1 MAILNSIRK
10 RGVFLIIIIA
20 LALFSF
26 ILADVIR
33 NGGFSS
39 EKSLTTVAT
48 INGESLTRDIFMK
61 QVEITQRNLGENGT
75 TAQAINLVWDRELR
89 NVLQQQQYDA
99 LGLAAQ
105 KEQLEESL
113 RVGLASN
120 PTFQDTDGIYST
132 QKVQE
137 YIATVKATN
146 PTAYQQWLDYENNL
160 KSGALQTTYYNMIK
174 AGMKS
179 TLTEGEQEY
188 RYQNDKINMQY
199 VYVPYTSIP
208 DADVSV
214 TDSEI
219 EAYIR
224 KNATDY
230 EQTPQV
236 DVQFVS
242 FSEAPSDTDIADAE
256 TAITSLLKDREVYNS
271 NIKATEVLKGLENT
285 QDYQNFI
292 NDNSD
297 VPFQD
302 RYFFKSDIPQAIAE
316 DLFATPLNG
325 IYGPYTLGDNN
336 NISKVIGIT
345 QMPDSVQSRH
355 ILIRYQGS
363 FRASD
368 AITRSK
374 EDAKSMADSIAR
386 VLKRNKKKFEAIAK
400 TLSDDKSNSDKGGD
414 LGYVGPGKMTKD
426 FNDFIF
432 DNKTGTLGVVETEFG
447 FHVVEVQEQK
457 NKQKAMKFATISK
470 EIEAS
475 EKTLN
480 EVFANASRFELAA
493 QKGDFSQI
501 AKEQELAVKP
511 VNKIGALDATI
522 PGVGNNRSIVNWAF
536 GEDASVGDVKRFNI
550 LDGYVVVQLTRR
562 SPKGLMSIAEAS
574 ALVMPKLRNALKAKQ
589 IIAGISSEDDLD
601 AVASS
606 QGVSVQNAT
615 AITLA
620 APTIPGA
627 GAEPEVVGAAFAKA
641 AGETTRLIAGEKGVF
656 KVRVTAVNN
665 APALENYAS
674 FAKQL
679 NSAATPAVNTK
690 VYQALKNAAEIEDN
704 RANFF

>member
-48 INGESLTRDIFMK
+48 VNGETLTRDIFMK
-61 QVEITQRNLGENGT
+61 QVELTQRNLGENGT

-99 LGLAAQ
+99 LGLTAQ
-105 KEQLEESL
+105 KEQLDQSL
-113 RVGLASN
+113 RMGLASN
-120 PTFQDTDGIYST
+120 PTFQDADGVFSAL
-132 QKVQE
+132 KVQE
-137 YIATVKATN
+137 YIANVKATN

-174 AGMKS
+174 AGMRS
-179 TLTEGEQEY
+179 TLSEGEQEY

-208 DADVSV
+208 DTEVPV

-224 KNATDY
+224 KNAADY

-242 FSEAPSDTDIADAE
+242 FSEAPSDIDIADAE

-271 NIKATEVLKGLENT
+271 NIKATEILKGLENT

-302 RYFFKSDIPQAIAE
+302 RYFFKSDIPEAIAE

-325 IYGPYTLGDNN
+325 IYGPYKLGNNN

-368 AITRSK
+368 AISRSK
-374 EDAKSMADSIAR
+374 EDAKAMADSIAS
-386 VLKRNKKKFEAIAK
+386 VLKRNKNKFETLAK
-400 TLSDDKSNSDKGGD
+400 TLSDDKSNSDNGGD
-414 LGYVGPGKMTKD
+414 LGYSGPGKLTKD

-501 AKEQELAVKP
+501 AKTQELALKP

-536 GEDASVGDVKRFNI
+536 GEDVSVGDVKRFSI
-550 LDGYVVVQLTRR
+550 LDGYVVVQLTRK

-574 ALVMPKLRNALKAKQ
+574 SLVMPKLRNAYKAKQ
-589 IIAGISSEDDLD
+589 IMATISGDDLD
-601 AVASS
+601 AIASS
-606 QGVSVQNAT
+606 QGITVQNAT
-615 AITLA
+615 AITMA

-641 AGETTRLIAGEKGVF
+641 AGETTSLIAGEKGVF

-674 FAKQL
+674 YANQL

>member
-48 INGESLTRDIFMK
+48 INGETLTRDIFMK
-61 QVEITQRNLGENGT
+61 QVELTQRNLGENGT
-75 TAQAINLVWDRELR
+75 TAQAMNMVWDRELR

-99 LGLAAQ
+99 LGLTAQ

-113 RVGLASN
+113 RMGLASN
-120 PTFQDTDGIYST
+120 PTFQDADGVFSSL
-132 QKVQE
+132 KVQE
-137 YIATVKATN
+137 YIANVKATN

-174 AGMKS
+174 AGMRS
-179 TLTEGEQEY
+179 TLSEGEQEY

-208 DADVSV
+208 DTDVSV

-224 KNATDY
+224 KNAADY

-242 FSEAPSDTDIADAE
+242 FSEAPSDADIADAE
-256 TAITSLLKDREVYNS
+256 TTITSLLKDREVYNS
-271 NIKATEVLKGLENT
+271 NINATEILKGLENT

-302 RYFFKSDIPQAIAE
+302 RYFFKSDIPEAIAE

-325 IYGPYTLGDNN
+325 IYGPYKLGNNN

-374 EDAKSMADSIAR
+374 EDAKAMADSIAG
-386 VLKRNKKKFEAIAK
+386 VLKRNKNKFEDLAK
-400 TLSDDKSNSDKGGD
+400 TLSDDKSNSDNGGD
-414 LGYVGPGKMTKD
+414 LGYSGPGKLTKD

-480 EVFANASRFELAA
+480 EVFANASRFEVAA

-501 AKEQELAVKP
+501 AKTQELALKP

-536 GEDASVGDVKRFNI
+536 GEDVSVGDVKRFSI
-550 LDGYVVVQLTRR
+550 LDGYVVVQLTRK

-574 ALVMPKLRNALKAKQ
+574 SLVMPKLRNAYKAKQ
-589 IIAGISSEDDLD
+589 IMATISGDDLD
-601 AVASS
+601 AIASS
-606 QGVSVQNAT
+606 QGITVQNAT
-615 AITLA
+615 AITMA

-641 AGETTRLIAGEKGVF
+641 AGETTSLIAGEKGVF

-674 FAKQL
+674 YANQL

>member
-48 INGESLTRDIFMK
+48 INGETLTRDIFMK
-61 QVEITQRNLGENGT
+61 QVELTQRNLGENGT
-75 TAQAINLVWDRELR
+75 TAQAMNMVWDRELR

-99 LGLAAQ
+99 LGLTAQ

-113 RVGLASN
+113 RMGLASN
-120 PTFQDTDGIYST
+120 PTFQDTDGVFSAL
-132 QKVQE
+132 KVQE
-137 YIATVKATN
+137 YIANVKATN

-174 AGMKS
+174 AGMRS
-179 TLTEGEQEY
+179 TLSEGEQEY

-208 DADVSV
+208 DTDVSV

-224 KNATDY
+224 NNAADY

-242 FSEAPSDTDIADAE
+242 FSEAPSDADIADAE
-256 TAITSLLKDREVYNS
+256 TTITSLLKDREVYNS
-271 NIKATEVLKGLENT
+271 NINATETLKGLENT

-302 RYFFKSDIPQAIAE
+302 RYFFKSDIPEAIAE

-325 IYGPYTLGDNN
+325 IYGPYKLGNNN

-368 AITRSK
+368 AISRSK
-374 EDAKSMADSIAR
+374 EDAKAMADSIAR
-386 VLKRNKKKFEAIAK
+386 VLKRNRNKFEALAK
-400 TLSDDKSNSDKGGD
+400 TLSDDKSNSDNGGD
-414 LGYVGPGKMTKD
+414 LGYSGPGKLTKD

-432 DNKTGTLGVVETEFG
+432 DNNTGTLGVVETEFG

-480 EVFANASRFELAA
+480 EVFANASRFEVAA

-501 AKEQELAVKP
+501 AKTQELALKP

-536 GEDASVGDVKRFNI
+536 EEDVSVGDVKRFSI
-550 LDGYVVVQLTRR
+550 LDGYVVVQLTRK

-574 ALVMPKLRNALKAKQ
+574 ALVMPKLRNAYKAKQ
-589 IIAGISSEDDLD
+589 IMATISGDDLD
-601 AVASS
+601 AIASS
-606 QGVSVQNAT
+606 QGITVQNAT
-615 AITLA
+615 AITMA

-641 AGETTRLIAGEKGVF
+641 AGETTSLIAGEKGVF

-665 APALENYAS
+665 APVLENYAS
-674 FAKQL
+674 YANQL

>member
-61 QVEITQRNLGENGT
+61 QVELTQRNLGENGT
-75 TAQAINLVWDRELR
+75 TAQAMNMVWDRELR

-99 LGLAAQ
+99 LGLTAQ

-113 RVGLASN
+113 RMGLASN
-120 PTFQDTDGIYST
+120 PTFQDADGIYSAL
-132 QKVQE
+132 KVQE
-137 YIATVKATN
+137 YIANVKATN

-174 AGMKS
+174 AGMRS
-179 TLTEGEQEY
+179 TLSEGEQEY

-224 KNATDY
+224 NNAADY

-242 FSEAPSDTDIADAE
+242 FSEAPSDVDIADAE
-256 TAITSLLKDREVYNS
+256 VAITSLLKDREVYNS
-271 NIKATEVLKGLENT
+271 NIKATEILKGLENT
-285 QDYQNFI
+285 EDYQNFI

-302 RYFFKSDIPQAIAE
+302 RYFFKSDIPEAIAE

-325 IYGPYTLGDNN
+325 IYGPYKLGDNN

-374 EDAKSMADSIAR
+374 EDAKAMADSITR
-386 VLKRNKKKFEAIAK
+386 VLKRNKKKFEALAK

-414 LGYVGPGKMTKD
+414 LGYVGPGKMTKE

-457 NKQKAMKFATISK
+457 NKQKAMKFATLSK

-501 AKEQELAVKP
+501 AKEQELALKP

-536 GEDASVGDVKRFNI
+536 GEDVSATDVKRFSI
-550 LDGYVVVQLTRR
+550 LDGYVVVQLTRK

-574 ALVMPKLRNALKAKQ
+574 ALVMPKLRNGLKAKQ
-589 IIAGISSEDDLD
+589 IMATISGNDLD
-601 AVASS
+601 AIASN
-606 QGVSVQNAT
+606 QGITVQNAT
-615 AITLA
+615 AITMA

-641 AGETTRLIAGEKGVF
+641 AGETTSLIAGEKGVF
-656 KVRVTAVNN
+656 IVRVTAVNN

-674 FAKQL
+674 FANQL

-690 VYQALKNAAEIEDN
+690 VYQALKNDAEIEDN

>member
-61 QVEITQRNLGENGT
+61 QVELTQRNLGENGT
-75 TAQAINLVWDRELR
+75 TAQAMNMVWDRELR

-99 LGLAAQ
+99 LGLTAQ

-113 RVGLASN
+113 RMGLASN
-120 PTFQDTDGIYST
+120 PTFQDADGIYSAL
-132 QKVQE
+132 KVQE
-137 YIATVKATN
+137 YIANVKATN

-174 AGMKS
+174 AGMRS
-179 TLTEGEQEY
+179 TLSEGEQEY

-224 KNATDY
+224 NNAADY

-242 FSEAPSDTDIADAE
+242 FSEAPSDVDIADAE
-256 TAITSLLKDREVYNS
+256 VAITSLLKDREVYNS
-271 NIKATEVLKGLENT
+271 NIKATEILKGLENT
-285 QDYQNFI
+285 EDYQNFI

-302 RYFFKSDIPQAIAE
+302 RYFFKSDIPEAIAE

-325 IYGPYTLGDNN
+325 IYGPYKLGDNN

-374 EDAKSMADSIAR
+374 EDAKAMADSITR
-386 VLKRNKKKFEAIAK
+386 VLKRNKKKFEALAK

-414 LGYVGPGKMTKD
+414 LGYVGPGKMTKEL
-426 FNDFIF
+426 NDFIF

-457 NKQKAMKFATISK
+457 NKQKAMKFATLSK

-501 AKEQELAVKP
+501 AKEQELALKP

-536 GEDASVGDVKRFNI
+536 GEDVSATDVKRFSI
-550 LDGYVVVQLTRR
+550 LDGYVVVQLTRK

-574 ALVMPKLRNALKAKQ
+574 ALVMPKLRNGLKAKQ
-589 IIAGISSEDDLD
+589 IMATISGNDLD
-601 AVASS
+601 AIASS
-606 QGVSVQNAT
+606 QSITVQNAT
-615 AITLA
+615 AITMA

-641 AGETTRLIAGEKGVF
+641 AGETTSLIAGEKGVF
-656 KVRVTAVNN
+656 IVRVTAVNN
-665 APALENYAS
+665 ASALENYAS
-674 FAKQL
+674 FANQL

>member
-48 INGESLTRDIFMK
+48 INGETLTRDIFMK
-61 QVEITQRNLGENGT
+61 QVELAQRNLGENGT
-75 TAQAINLVWDRELR
+75 TAQAMNMVWDRELR

-99 LGLAAQ
+99 LGLTVQ

-113 RVGLASN
+113 RMGLASN
-120 PTFQDTDGIYST
+120 PTFQDADGVFSAL
-132 QKVQE
+132 KVQE
-137 YIATVKATN
+137 YIANVKATN

-174 AGMKS
+174 AGMRS
-179 TLTEGEQEY
+179 TLSEGEQEY

-199 VYVPYTSIP
+199 VFVPYTSIP
-208 DADVSV
+208 DTEVSI

-224 KNATDY
+224 NNAADY

-242 FSEAPSDTDIADAE
+242 FSEAPSDEDIADAE
-256 TAITSLLKDREVYNS
+256 AAITSLLKNREVYNS
-271 NIKATEVLKGLENT
+271 NIKATEILKGLENT

-302 RYFFKSDIPQAIAE
+302 RYFFKSDTPEGIAE

-325 IYGPYTLGDNN
+325 IYGPYKLGNNN

-374 EDAKSMADSIAR
+374 EDAKAMADSITR
-386 VLKRNKKKFEAIAK
+386 VLKRNKNKFEALAK
-400 TLSDDKSNSDKGGD
+400 KLSDDKSNSDTGGD

-432 DNKTGTLGVVETEFG
+432 ENKTGTLGVVETEFG

-457 NKQKAMKFATISK
+457 NKQKAMKFATLSK

-501 AKEQELAVKP
+501 AKEQELALKP

-536 GEDASVGDVKRFNI
+536 GEDVSVGDVKRFSI
-550 LDGYVVVQLTRR
+550 LDGYVVVQLTRK

-574 ALVMPKLRNALKAKQ
+574 SLITPKLRNALKAKQ
-589 IIAGISSEDDLD
+589 IMTAISGDDLD
-601 AVASS
+601 AIASS
-606 QGVSVQNAT
+606 QGITVQNAI
-615 AITLA
+615 AITMS

-627 GAEPEVVGAAFAKA
+627 GAEPELVGAAFAKA
-641 AGETTRLIAGEKGVF
+641 AGETTSLIAGEKGVF

-665 APALENYAS
+665 APVLDNYAS
-674 FAKQL
+674 YANQL

>member
-48 INGESLTRDIFMK
+48 INGETLTRDIFMK
-61 QVEITQRNLGENGT
+61 QVELTQRNLGENGT
-75 TAQAINLVWDRELR
+75 TAQAINMVWDRELR

-99 LGLAAQ
+99 LGLTAQ

-113 RVGLASN
+113 RMGLASN
-120 PTFQDTDGIYST
+120 PTFQDADGVFSSL
-132 QKVQE
+132 KVQE
-137 YIATVKATN
+137 YIANVKATN

-174 AGMKS
+174 AGMRS
-179 TLTEGEQEY
+179 TLSEGEQEY

-208 DADVSV
+208 DTDVSV

-224 KNATDY
+224 KNAADY

-242 FSEAPSDTDIADAE
+242 FSEAPSDEDIADAE

-271 NIKATEVLKGLENT
+271 NIKATEILKGLENT

-302 RYFFKSDIPQAIAE
+302 RYFFKSDIPEAIAE

-325 IYGPYTLGDNN
+325 IYGPYKLGNNN

-368 AITRSK
+368 AISRSK
-374 EDAKSMADSIAR
+374 EDAKAMADSIAG
-386 VLKRNKKKFEAIAK
+386 VLKRNKNKFEALAK
-400 TLSDDKSNSDKGGD
+400 TLSDDKSNSDNGGD
-414 LGYVGPGKMTKD
+414 LGYSGLGKLTKD

-480 EVFANASRFELAA
+480 EVFANASRFEVAA

-501 AKEQELAVKP
+501 AKTQELALKP

-536 GEDASVGDVKRFNI
+536 GEDVSVGDVKRFSI
-550 LDGYVVVQLTRR
+550 LDGYVVVQLTRK

-574 ALVMPKLRNALKAKQ
+574 SLVMPKLRNAYKAKQ
-589 IIAGISSEDDLD
+589 IMATISGDDLD
-601 AVASS
+601 AIASS
-606 QGVSVQNAT
+606 QGITVQNAT
-615 AITLA
+615 AITMA

-641 AGETTRLIAGEKGVF
+641 AGETTSLIAGEKGVF
-656 KVRVTAVNN
+656 KARVTAVNN

-674 FAKQL
+674 YANQL

>member
-61 QVEITQRNLGENGT
+61 QVELTQRNLGENGT
-75 TAQAINLVWDRELR
+75 TAQAMNMVWDRELR

-99 LGLAAQ
+99 LGLTAQ
-105 KEQLEESL
+105 KEQLEELL
-113 RVGLASN
+113 RMGLASN
-120 PTFQDTDGIYST
+120 PTFQDADGIYSAL
-132 QKVQE
+132 KVQE
-137 YIATVKATN
+137 YIANVKATN

-174 AGMKS
+174 AGMRS
-179 TLTEGEQEY
+179 TLSEGEQEY

-224 KNATDY
+224 NNAADY

-242 FSEAPSDTDIADAE
+242 FSEAPSDVDIADAE
-256 TAITSLLKDREVYNS
+256 AAITSLLKDREVYNS
-271 NIKATEVLKGLENT
+271 NIKATEILKGLENT
-285 QDYQNFI
+285 EDYQNFI

-302 RYFFKSDIPQAIAE
+302 RYFFKSDIPEAIAE

-325 IYGPYTLGDNN
+325 IYGPYKLGDNN

-374 EDAKSMADSIAR
+374 EDAKAMADSITR
-386 VLKRNKKKFEAIAK
+386 VLKRNKKKFEALAK

-414 LGYVGPGKMTKD
+414 LGYVGPGKMTKE

-457 NKQKAMKFATISK
+457 NKQKAMKFATLSK

-501 AKEQELAVKP
+501 AKEQELALKP

-536 GEDASVGDVKRFNI
+536 GEDVSATDVKRFSI
-550 LDGYVVVQLTRR
+550 LDGYVVVQLTRK

-574 ALVMPKLRNALKAKQ
+574 ALVMPKLRNGLKAKQ
-589 IIAGISSEDDLD
+589 IMATISGNDLD
-601 AVASS
+601 AIASS
-606 QGVSVQNAT
+606 QGITVQNAT
-615 AITLA
+615 AITMA

-641 AGETTRLIAGEKGVF
+641 AGETTSLIAGEKGVF
-656 KVRVTAVNN
+656 IVRVTAVNN

-674 FAKQL
+674 FANQL

>member
-48 INGESLTRDIFMK
+48 INGETLTRDIFMK
-61 QVEITQRNLGENGT
+61 QVELTQRNLGENGT
-75 TAQAINLVWDRELR
+75 TAQAMNMVWDRELR

-99 LGLAAQ
+99 LGLTAQ

-113 RVGLASN
+113 RMGLASN
-120 PTFQDTDGIYST
+120 PTFQDADGVFSAL
-132 QKVQE
+132 KVQE
-137 YIATVKATN
+137 YIANVKATN

-174 AGMKS
+174 ACMRS
-179 TLTEGEQEY
+179 TLSEGEQEY

-199 VYVPYTSIP
+199 VYVPYTSIT
-208 DADVSV
+208 DTDVSV

-224 KNATDY
+224 NNAADY

-242 FSEAPSDTDIADAE
+242 FSEAPSDADIADAE
-256 TAITSLLKDREVYNS
+256 TTITSLLKDREVYNS
-271 NIKATEVLKGLENT
+271 NINATETLKGLENT

-302 RYFFKSDIPQAIAE
+302 RYFFKSDIPEAIAE

-325 IYGPYTLGDNN
+325 IYGPYKLGNNN

-368 AITRSK
+368 AISRSK
-374 EDAKSMADSIAR
+374 EDAKAMADSIAR
-386 VLKRNKKKFEAIAK
+386 VLKRNRNKFEALAK
-400 TLSDDKSNSDKGGD
+400 TLSDDKSNSDNGGD
-414 LGYVGPGKMTKD
+414 LGYSGPGKLTKD

-432 DNKTGTLGVVETEFG
+432 DNNTGTLGVVETEFG

-480 EVFANASRFELAA
+480 EVFANASRFEVAA

-501 AKEQELAVKP
+501 AKTQELALKP

-536 GEDASVGDVKRFNI
+536 EEDVSVGDVKRFSI
-550 LDGYVVVQLTRR
+550 LDGYVVVQLTRK

-574 ALVMPKLRNALKAKQ
+574 ALVMPKLRNAYKAKQ
-589 IIAGISSEDDLD
+589 IMATISGDDLD
-601 AVASS
+601 AIASS
-606 QGVSVQNAT
+606 QGITVQNAT
-615 AITLA
+615 AITMA

-627 GAEPEVVGAAFAKA
+627 GA
-641 AGETTRLIAGEKGVF
+641 
-656 KVRVTAVNN
+656 
-665 APALENYAS
+665 
-674 FAKQL
+674 
-679 NSAATPAVNTK
+679 
-690 VYQALKNAAEIEDN
+690 
-704 RANFF
+704 

>member
-48 INGESLTRDIFMK
+48 INGETLTRDIFMK
-61 QVEITQRNLGENGT
+61 QVELTQRNLGENGT
-75 TAQAINLVWDRELR
+75 TAQAINMVWDRELR

-99 LGLAAQ
+99 LGLTAQ

-113 RVGLASN
+113 RMGLASN
-120 PTFQDTDGIYST
+120 PTFQDADGVFSSL
-132 QKVQE
+132 KVQE
-137 YIATVKATN
+137 YIANVKATN

-174 AGMKS
+174 AGMRS
-179 TLTEGEQEY
+179 TLSEGEQEY

-208 DADVSV
+208 DTDVSV

-224 KNATDY
+224 KNAADY

-236 DVQFVS
+236 DLQFVS
-242 FSEAPSDTDIADAE
+242 FSEAPSDADIADAE

-302 RYFFKSDIPQAIAE
+302 RYFFKSDIPEAIAE

-325 IYGPYTLGDNN
+325 IYGPYKLGNNN

-374 EDAKSMADSIAR
+374 EDAKAMADSIAG
-386 VLKRNKKKFEAIAK
+386 VLKRNKNKFEALAK
-400 TLSDDKSNSDKGGD
+400 TLSDDKSNSDNGGD
-414 LGYVGPGKMTKD
+414 LGYSGPGKLTKD

-480 EVFANASRFELAA
+480 EVFANASRFEVAA

-501 AKEQELAVKP
+501 AKTQELALKP

-536 GEDASVGDVKRFNI
+536 GEDVSVGDVKRFSI
-550 LDGYVVVQLTRR
+550 LDGYVVVQLTRK

-574 ALVMPKLRNALKAKQ
+574 SLVMPKLRNAYKAKQ
-589 IIAGISSEDDLD
+589 IMATISGDDLD
-601 AVASS
+601 AIASS
-606 QGVSVQNAT
+606 QGITVQNAT
-615 AITLA
+615 AITMA

-641 AGETTRLIAGEKGVF
+641 AGETTSLIAGEKGVF

-674 FAKQL
+674 YASQL

>member
-61 QVEITQRNLGENGT
+61 QVELTQRNLGENGT
-75 TAQAINLVWDRELR
+75 TAQAMNMVWDRELR

-99 LGLAAQ
+99 LGLTAQ

-113 RVGLASN
+113 RMGLASN
-120 PTFQDTDGIYST
+120 PTFQDADGIYSAL
-132 QKVQE
+132 KVQE
-137 YIATVKATN
+137 YIANVKATN

-174 AGMKS
+174 AGMRS
-179 TLTEGEQEY
+179 TLSEGEQEY

-224 KNATDY
+224 NNAADY

-242 FSEAPSDTDIADAE
+242 FSEAPSDVDIADAE
-256 TAITSLLKDREVYNS
+256 VAITSLLKDREVYNS
-271 NIKATEVLKGLENT
+271 NIKATEILKGLENT
-285 QDYQNFI
+285 EDYQNFI

-302 RYFFKSDIPQAIAE
+302 RYFFKSDIPEAIAE

-325 IYGPYTLGDNN
+325 IYGPYKLGDNN

-386 VLKRNKKKFEAIAK
+386 VLKRNKKKFEALAQ

-414 LGYVGPGKMTKD
+414 LGYVGPGKMTKEL
-426 FNDFIF
+426 NDFIF

-457 NKQKAMKFATISK
+457 NKQKAMKFATLSK

-501 AKEQELAVKP
+501 AKEQELALKP

-536 GEDASVGDVKRFNI
+536 GEDVSATDVKRFSI
-550 LDGYVVVQLTRR
+550 LDGYVVVQLTRK

-574 ALVMPKLRNALKAKQ
+574 ALVMPKLRNGLKAKQ
-589 IIAGISSEDDLD
+589 IMATISGNDLD
-601 AVASS
+601 AIASS
-606 QGVSVQNAT
+606 QGITVQNAT
-615 AITLA
+615 AITMA

-641 AGETTRLIAGEKGVF
+641 AGETTSLIAGEKGVF
-656 KVRVTAVNN
+656 IVRVTAVNN

-674 FAKQL
+674 FANQL

>member
-61 QVEITQRNLGENGT
+61 QVELTQRNLGENGT
-75 TAQAINLVWDRELR
+75 TAQAMNLVWDRELR

-160 KSGALQTTYYNMIK
+160 KSSALQTTYYNMIK

-188 RYQNDKINMQY
+188 RYQNNKINMQY

-224 KNATDY
+224 KNAADY
-230 EQTPQV
+230 EQSPQV
-236 DVQFVS
+236 DLQFVS

-386 VLKRNKKKFEAIAK
+386 VLKRNKNKFEAIAK

-432 DNKTGTLGVVETEFG
+432 DNKSGTLGVVETEFG
-447 FHVVEVQEQK
+447 FHVVEVQEQR

-501 AKEQELAVKP
+501 AKDQELAVKP

-589 IIAGISSEDDLD
+589 IIAGIFAGDDLD

-606 QGVSVQNAT
+606 QGVSIQNAS

>member
-48 INGESLTRDIFMK
+48 INGETLTRDIFMK
-61 QVEITQRNLGENGT
+61 QVELTQRNLGENGT
-75 TAQAINLVWDRELR
+75 TAQAMNMVWDRELR

-99 LGLAAQ
+99 LGLTAQ
-105 KEQLEESL
+105 KEQLDQSL
-113 RVGLASN
+113 RMGLASN
-120 PTFQDTDGIYST
+120 PTFQDTDGVFSAL
-132 QKVQE
+132 KVQE
-137 YIATVKATN
+137 YIANVKATN

-174 AGMKS
+174 AGMRS
-179 TLTEGEQEY
+179 TLSEGEQEY

-208 DADVSV
+208 DTDVSV

-224 KNATDY
+224 NNAADY

-242 FSEAPSDTDIADAE
+242 FSEAPSDADIADAE
-256 TAITSLLKDREVYNS
+256 TTITSLLKDREVYNS
-271 NIKATEVLKGLENT
+271 NINATETLKGLENT

-302 RYFFKSDIPQAIAE
+302 RYFFKSDIPEAIAE

-325 IYGPYTLGDNN
+325 IYGPYKLGNNN

-368 AITRSK
+368 AISRSK
-374 EDAKSMADSIAR
+374 EDAKAMADSIAR
-386 VLKRNKKKFEAIAK
+386 VLKRNRNKFEALAK
-400 TLSDDKSNSDKGGD
+400 TLSDDKSNSDNGGD
-414 LGYVGPGKMTKD
+414 LGYSGPGKLTKD

-432 DNKTGTLGVVETEFG
+432 DNNTGTLGVVETEFG

-480 EVFANASRFELAA
+480 EVFANASRFEVAA

-501 AKEQELAVKP
+501 AKTQELALKP

-536 GEDASVGDVKRFNI
+536 EEDVSVGDVKRFSI
-550 LDGYVVVQLTRR
+550 LDGYVVVQLTRK

-574 ALVMPKLRNALKAKQ
+574 ALVMPKLRNAYKAKQ
-589 IIAGISSEDDLD
+589 IMATISGDDLN
-601 AVASS
+601 AIASS
-606 QGVSVQNAT
+606 QGITVQNAT
-615 AITLA
+615 AITMA

-641 AGETTRLIAGEKGVF
+641 AGDTTSLIAGEKGVF

-665 APALENYAS
+665 APVLENYAS
-674 FAKQL
+674 YANQL

>member
-75 TAQAINLVWDRELR
+75 TAQAMNLVWDRELR

-99 LGLAAQ
+99 LGLTAQ

-120 PTFQDTDGIYST
+120 PTFQDTDGIYSA

-224 KNATDY
+224 KNAADY
-230 EQTPQV
+230 EQSPQV

-242 FSEAPSDTDIADAE
+242 FSEAPSDIDIADAE

-355 ILIRYQGS
+355 ILMRYQGS

-470 EIEAS
+470 VIEAS

-501 AKEQELAVKP
+501 AKDQELAVKP

-550 LDGYVVVQLTRR
+550 LDGYVVVQLTRK

-589 IIAGISSEDDLD
+589 IMAGISAGDDLD

-606 QGVSVQNAT
+606 QGITVQNAT

-641 AGETTRLIAGEKGVF
+641 AGETTGLIAGEKGVF

>member
-48 INGESLTRDIFMK
+48 INGETLTRDIFMK
-61 QVEITQRNLGENGT
+61 QVELTQRNLGENGT
-75 TAQAINLVWDRELR
+75 TAQAMNMVWDRELR

-99 LGLAAQ
+99 LGLTAQ

-113 RVGLASN
+113 RMGLASN
-120 PTFQDTDGIYST
+120 PTFQDADGVFSSL
-132 QKVQE
+132 KVQE
-137 YIATVKATN
+137 YIANVKATN

-174 AGMKS
+174 AGMRS
-179 TLTEGEQEY
+179 TLSEGEQEY

-199 VYVPYTSIP
+199 VYEPYTSIP
-208 DADVSV
+208 DTDVSV

-224 KNATDY
+224 KNAADY

-242 FSEAPSDTDIADAE
+242 FSEAPSDIDIADAE

-271 NIKATEVLKGLENT
+271 NIKATEILKGLENT

-302 RYFFKSDIPQAIAE
+302 RYFFKSDIPEAIAE

-325 IYGPYTLGDNN
+325 IYGPYKLGNNN

-374 EDAKSMADSIAR
+374 EDAKAMADSIAG
-386 VLKRNKKKFEAIAK
+386 VLKRNKNKFEDLAK
-400 TLSDDKSNSDKGGD
+400 TLSDDKSNSDTGGD
-414 LGYVGPGKMTKD
+414 LGYSGPGKLTKD

-480 EVFANASRFELAA
+480 EVFANASRFEVAA

-501 AKEQELAVKP
+501 AKTQELALKP

-522 PGVGNNRSIVNWAF
+522 PGVGSNRSIVNWAF
-536 GEDASVGDVKRFNI
+536 GEDVSVGDVKRFSI
-550 LDGYVVVQLTRR
+550 LDGYVVVQLTRK

-574 ALVMPKLRNALKAKQ
+574 SLVMPKLRNAYKAKQ
-589 IIAGISSEDDLD
+589 IMATISGDDLD
-601 AVASS
+601 AIASS
-606 QGVSVQNAT
+606 QGSTVQNAT
-615 AITLA
+615 AITMA

-641 AGETTRLIAGEKGVF
+641 AGETTSLIAGEKGVF

-674 FAKQL
+674 YANQL

>member
-61 QVEITQRNLGENGT
+61 QVELTQRNLGENGT
-75 TAQAINLVWDRELR
+75 TAQAMNLVWDRELR

-99 LGLAAQ
+99 LGLTAH
-105 KEQLEESL
+105 KEQLEQSL
-113 RVGLASN
+113 QMGLASN
-120 PTFQDTDGIYST
+120 PTFQDTDGMYSPL
-132 QKVQE
+132 KVQQ
-137 YIATVKATN
+137 YIANVKATN
-146 PTAYQQWLDYENNL
+146 PTAYQQWLDYENNI
-160 KSGALQTTYYNMIK
+160 KSSALQTIYYNMIK
-174 AGMKS
+174 AGMRS
-179 TLTEGEQEY
+179 TLAEGEQEY

-208 DADVSV
+208 DAEVSV

-224 KNATDY
+224 KNAADY
-230 EQTPQV
+230 EQSPQV
-236 DVQFVS
+236 DLQFVS
-242 FSEAPSDTDIADAE
+242 FSEAPSDEDIAEAE
-256 TAITSLLKDREVYNS
+256 SAITSLLKDREVYNS
-271 NIKATEVLKGLENT
+271 NIKATEILKGLEST

-302 RYFFKSDIPQAIAE
+302 RYFFKSDIPEAIAE

-374 EDAKSMADSIAR
+374 EDAQSMADSIAR
-386 VLKRNKKKFEAIAK
+386 VLKRSRSKFEALAK
-400 TLSDDKSNSDKGGD
+400 TLSDDKSNSDNGGD

-447 FHVVEVQEQK
+447 FHVVEVQQQK

-480 EVFANASRFELAA
+480 EVFASASRFELAA

-511 VNKIGALDATI
+511 VNKIGALDASI
-522 PGVGNNRSIVNWAF
+522 PGIGNNRSIVNWAF
-536 GEDASVGDVKRFNI
+536 GEDASVGDVKRFSI
-550 LDGYVVVQLTRR
+550 LDGYVIVQLTRK

-574 ALVMPKLRNALKAKQ
+574 SLVLPKLRNAYKAKQ
-589 IIAGISSEDDLD
+589 IMANISGDDLE
-601 AVASS
+601 AIASS
-606 QGVSVQNAT
+606 QGITVQNAT
-615 AITLA
+615 AITMA

-641 AGETTRLIAGEKGVF
+641 AGETTGLIAGEKGVF

-665 APALENYAS
+665 APALDNYAS

-679 NSAATPAVNTK
+679 NSAVTPAVNTK
-690 VYQALKNAAEIEDN
+690 VYQALKNAADIQDN

>member
-48 INGESLTRDIFMK
+48 INGETLTRDIFMK
-61 QVEITQRNLGENGT
+61 QVELTQRNLGENGT
-75 TAQAINLVWDRELR
+75 TAQAINMVWDRELR

-99 LGLAAQ
+99 LGLTAQ
-105 KEQLEESL
+105 KEQLEEAL
-113 RVGLASN
+113 RMGLASN
-120 PTFQDTDGIYST
+120 PTFQDADGVFSSL
-132 QKVQE
+132 KVQE
-137 YIATVKATN
+137 YIANVKATN

-174 AGMKS
+174 AGMRS
-179 TLTEGEQEY
+179 TLSEGEQEY

-208 DADVSV
+208 DTDVSV

-224 KNATDY
+224 KNAADY

-242 FSEAPSDTDIADAE
+242 FSEAPSDLDIADAE

-271 NIKATEVLKGLENT
+271 NIKATEILKGLENT

-302 RYFFKSDIPQAIAE
+302 RYFFKSDIPEAIAE

-325 IYGPYTLGDNN
+325 IYGPYKLGNNN

-374 EDAKSMADSIAR
+374 EDAKAMADSIAG
-386 VLKRNKKKFEAIAK
+386 VLKRNKNKFEDLAK
-400 TLSDDKSNSDKGGD
+400 TLSDDKSNSDTGGD
-414 LGYVGPGKMTKD
+414 LGYSGPGKLTKD

-480 EVFANASRFELAA
+480 EVFANASRFEVAA

-501 AKEQELAVKP
+501 AKTQELALKP

-536 GEDASVGDVKRFNI
+536 GEDVSVGDVKRFSI
-550 LDGYVVVQLTRR
+550 LDGYVVVQLTRK

-574 ALVMPKLRNALKAKQ
+574 SLVMPKLRNAYKAKQ
-589 IIAGISSEDDLD
+589 IMATISGDDLD
-601 AVASS
+601 AIASS
-606 QGVSVQNAT
+606 QGSTVQNAT
-615 AITLA
+615 AITMA

-641 AGETTRLIAGEKGVF
+641 AGETTSLIAGEKGVF

-674 FAKQL
+674 YANQL

>member
-61 QVEITQRNLGENGT
+61 QVELTQRNLGENGT
-75 TAQAINLVWDRELR
+75 TAQAMNMVWDRELR

-99 LGLAAQ
+99 LGLTAQ

-113 RVGLASN
+113 RMGLASN
-120 PTFQDTDGIYST
+120 PTFQDADGIYSAL
-132 QKVQE
+132 KVQE
-137 YIATVKATN
+137 YIANVKATN

-174 AGMKS
+174 AGMRS
-179 TLTEGEQEY
+179 TLSEGEQEY

-224 KNATDY
+224 NNAADY

-242 FSEAPSDTDIADAE
+242 FSEAPSDVDIADAE
-256 TAITSLLKDREVYNS
+256 VAITSLLKDREVYNS
-271 NIKATEVLKGLENT
+271 NIKATEILKGLENT
-285 QDYQNFI
+285 EDYQNFI

-302 RYFFKSDIPQAIAE
+302 RYFFKIDIPEAIAE

-325 IYGPYTLGDNN
+325 IYGPYKLGDNN

-374 EDAKSMADSIAR
+374 EDAKAMADSITR
-386 VLKRNKKKFEAIAK
+386 VLKRNKKKFEALAK

-414 LGYVGPGKMTKD
+414 LGYVGPGKMTKE

-457 NKQKAMKFATISK
+457 NKQKAMKFATLSK

-501 AKEQELAVKP
+501 AKEQELALKP

-536 GEDASVGDVKRFNI
+536 GEDVSVTDVKRFSI
-550 LDGYVVVQLTRR
+550 LDGYVVVQLTRK

-574 ALVMPKLRNALKAKQ
+574 ALVMPKLRNGLKAKQ
-589 IIAGISSEDDLD
+589 IMATISGNDLD
-601 AVASS
+601 AIASN
-606 QGVSVQNAT
+606 QGITVQNAT
-615 AITLA
+615 AITMA

-641 AGETTRLIAGEKGVF
+641 AGETTSLIAGEKGVF
-656 KVRVTAVNN
+656 IVRVTAVNN

-674 FAKQL
+674 FANQL

>member
-48 INGESLTRDIFMK
+48 INGETLTRDIFMK
-61 QVEITQRNLGENGT
+61 QVELTQRNLGENGT
-75 TAQAINLVWDRELR
+75 TAQAMNMVWDRELR

-99 LGLAAQ
+99 LGLTAQ
-105 KEQLEESL
+105 KEQLEEAL
-113 RVGLASN
+113 RMGLASN
-120 PTFQDTDGIYST
+120 PTFQDADGVFSSL
-132 QKVQE
+132 KVQE
-137 YIATVKATN
+137 YIANVKATN

-174 AGMKS
+174 AGMRS
-179 TLTEGEQEY
+179 TLSEGEQEY

-208 DADVSV
+208 DTDVSV

-224 KNATDY
+224 KNAADY

-242 FSEAPSDTDIADAE
+242 FSEAPSDADIADAE

-271 NIKATEVLKGLENT
+271 NIKATEILKGLENT

-302 RYFFKSDIPQAIAE
+302 RYFFKSDIPEAIAE

-325 IYGPYTLGDNN
+325 IYGPYKLGNNN

-374 EDAKSMADSIAR
+374 EDAKAMADSIAG
-386 VLKRNKKKFEAIAK
+386 VLKRNKNKFEDLAK
-400 TLSDDKSNSDKGGD
+400 TLSDDKSNSDTGGD
-414 LGYVGPGKMTKD
+414 LGYSGPGKLTKD

-480 EVFANASRFELAA
+480 EVFANASRFEVAA

-501 AKEQELAVKP
+501 AKTQELALKP

-536 GEDASVGDVKRFNI
+536 GEDVSVGDVKRFSI
-550 LDGYVVVQLTRR
+550 LDGYVVVQLTRK

-574 ALVMPKLRNALKAKQ
+574 SLIMPKLRNAYKAKQ
-589 IIAGISSEDDLD
+589 IMATISGDDLD
-601 AVASS
+601 AIASS
-606 QGVSVQNAT
+606 QGISVQNAT
-615 AITLA
+615 AITMA

-641 AGETTRLIAGEKGVF
+641 AGETTSLIAGEKGVF

-674 FAKQL
+674 YANQL

>member
-61 QVEITQRNLGENGT
+61 QVELTQRNLGENGT
-75 TAQAINLVWDRELR
+75 TAQAMNLVWDRELR

-99 LGLAAQ
+99 LGLTAH
-105 KEQLEESL
+105 KEQLEQSL
-113 RVGLASN
+113 QMGLASN
-120 PTFQDTDGIYST
+120 PTFQDTDGMYSPL
-132 QKVQE
+132 KVQQ
-137 YIATVKATN
+137 YIANVKATN

-160 KSGALQTTYYNMIK
+160 KSSALQTIYYNMIK
-174 AGMKS
+174 AGMRS
-179 TLTEGEQEY
+179 TLAEGEQEY

-199 VYVPYTSIP
+199 VYVPYTTIP
-208 DADVSV
+208 DAEVSV

-224 KNATDY
+224 KNAADY
-230 EQTPQV
+230 EQSPQV
-236 DVQFVS
+236 DLQFVS
-242 FSEAPSDTDIADAE
+242 FSEAPSDEDIAEAE
-256 TAITSLLKDREVYNS
+256 SAITSLLKDREVYNS
-271 NIKATEVLKGLENT
+271 NIKATEILKGLEST

-302 RYFFKSDIPQAIAE
+302 RYFFKSDIPEAIAE

-374 EDAKSMADSIAR
+374 EDAQSMADSIAR
-386 VLKRNKKKFEAIAK
+386 VLKRSRSKFEALAK
-400 TLSDDKSNSDKGGD
+400 TLSDDKSNSDNGGD

-447 FHVVEVQEQK
+447 FHVVEVQQQK

-511 VNKIGALDATI
+511 VNKIGALDASI
-522 PGVGNNRSIVNWAF
+522 PGIGNNRSIVNWAF
-536 GEDASVGDVKRFNI
+536 GEDASVGDVKRFSI
-550 LDGYVVVQLTRR
+550 LDGYVIVQLTRK

-574 ALVMPKLRNALKAKQ
+574 SLVLPKLRNAYKAKQ
-589 IIAGISSEDDLD
+589 IMANISGDDLE
-601 AVASS
+601 AIASS
-606 QGVSVQNAT
+606 QGITVQNAT
-615 AITLA
+615 AITMA

-641 AGETTRLIAGEKGVF
+641 AGETTGLIAGEKGVF

-665 APALENYAS
+665 APALDNYAS

-679 NSAATPAVNTK
+679 NSAATPAINTK
-690 VYQALKNAAEIEDN
+690 VYQALKNAADIQDN

>member
-75 TAQAINLVWDRELR
+75 TAQAMNLVWDRELR

-224 KNATDY
+224 KNAADY

-242 FSEAPSDTDIADAE
+242 FSEAPSDRDIADAE

-271 NIKATEVLKGLENT
+271 NIKATEILKGLENT

-589 IIAGISSEDDLD
+589 IIAGISTGDDLD

-606 QGVSVQNAT
+606 QGVTVQNAT

-627 GAEPEVVGAAFAKA
+627 GTEPEVVGAAFAKA

>member
-48 INGESLTRDIFMK
+48 INGETLTRDIFMK
-61 QVEITQRNLGENGT
+61 QVELTQRNLGENGT
-75 TAQAINLVWDRELR
+75 TAQAMNMVWDRELR

-99 LGLAAQ
+99 LGLTAQ

-113 RVGLASN
+113 RMGLASN
-120 PTFQDTDGIYST
+120 PTFQNTDGVFSAL
-132 QKVQE
+132 KVQE
-137 YIATVKATN
+137 YIANVKATN

-174 AGMKS
+174 AGMRS
-179 TLTEGEQEY
+179 TLSEGEQEY

-208 DADVSV
+208 DTDVSV

-224 KNATDY
+224 NNAADY

-242 FSEAPSDTDIADAE
+242 FSEAPSDADIADAE
-256 TAITSLLKDREVYNS
+256 TTITSLLKDREVYNS
-271 NIKATEVLKGLENT
+271 NINATETLKGLENT

-302 RYFFKSDIPQAIAE
+302 RYFFKSDIPEAIAE

-325 IYGPYTLGDNN
+325 IYGPYKLGNNN

-374 EDAKSMADSIAR
+374 EDAKAMADSIAR
-386 VLKRNKKKFEAIAK
+386 VLKRNRNKFEALAK
-400 TLSDDKSNSDKGGD
+400 TLSDDKSNSDNGGD
-414 LGYVGPGKMTKD
+414 LGYSGPGKLTKD

-432 DNKTGTLGVVETEFG
+432 DNNTGTLGVVETEFG

-480 EVFANASRFELAA
+480 EVFANASRFEVAA

-501 AKEQELAVKP
+501 AKTQELALKP

-536 GEDASVGDVKRFNI
+536 EEDVSVGDVKRFSI
-550 LDGYVVVQLTRR
+550 LDGYVVVQLTRK

-574 ALVMPKLRNALKAKQ
+574 ALVMPKLRNAYKAKQ
-589 IIAGISSEDDLD
+589 IMATISGDDLD
-601 AVASS
+601 AIASS
-606 QGVSVQNAT
+606 QGITVQNAT
-615 AITLA
+615 AITMA

-641 AGETTRLIAGEKGVF
+641 AGETTSLIAGEKGVF

-665 APALENYAS
+665 APVLENYAS
-674 FAKQL
+674 YANQL

>member
-48 INGESLTRDIFMK
+48 INGETLTRDIFMK
-61 QVEITQRNLGENGT
+61 QVELTQRNLGENGT
-75 TAQAINLVWDRELR
+75 TAQAINMVWDRELR

-99 LGLAAQ
+99 LGLTAQ

-113 RVGLASN
+113 RMGLASN
-120 PTFQDTDGIYST
+120 PTFQDADGVFSSL
-132 QKVQE
+132 KVQE
-137 YIATVKATN
+137 YIANVKATN

-174 AGMKS
+174 AGMRS
-179 TLTEGEQEY
+179 TLSEGEQEY

-208 DADVSV
+208 DTDVSV

-224 KNATDY
+224 KNAADY

-242 FSEAPSDTDIADAE
+242 FSEAPSDLDIADAE

-271 NIKATEVLKGLENT
+271 NIKATEILKGLENT

-302 RYFFKSDIPQAIAE
+302 RYFFKSDIPEAIAE

-325 IYGPYTLGDNN
+325 IYGPYKLGNNN

-374 EDAKSMADSIAR
+374 EDAKAMADSIAG
-386 VLKRNKKKFEAIAK
+386 VLKRNKNKFEDLAK
-400 TLSDDKSNSDKGGD
+400 TLSDDKSNSDTGGD
-414 LGYVGPGKMTKD
+414 LGYSGPGKLTKD

-480 EVFANASRFELAA
+480 EVFANASRFEVAA

-501 AKEQELAVKP
+501 AKTQELALKP

-522 PGVGNNRSIVNWAF
+522 PGVGSNRSIVNWAF
-536 GEDASVGDVKRFNI
+536 GEDVSVGDVKRFSI
-550 LDGYVVVQLTRR
+550 LDGYVVVQLTRK

-574 ALVMPKLRNALKAKQ
+574 SLVMPKLRNAYKAKQ
-589 IIAGISSEDDLD
+589 IMATISGDDLD
-601 AVASS
+601 AIASS
-606 QGVSVQNAT
+606 QGSTVQNAT
-615 AITLA
+615 AITMA

-641 AGETTRLIAGEKGVF
+641 AGETTNLIAGEKGVF

-674 FAKQL
+674 YANQL

>member
-224 KNATDY
+224 KNAADY

-589 IIAGISSEDDLD
+589 IIAGISSGDDLD

>member
-48 INGESLTRDIFMK
+48 INGETLTRDIFMK
-61 QVEITQRNLGENGT
+61 QVELTQRNLGENGT
-75 TAQAINLVWDRELR
+75 TAQAINMVWDRELR

-99 LGLAAQ
+99 LGLTAQ

-113 RVGLASN
+113 RMGLASN
-120 PTFQDTDGIYST
+120 PTFQDADGVFSSL
-132 QKVQE
+132 KVQE
-137 YIATVKATN
+137 YIANVKATN

-174 AGMKS
+174 AGMRS
-179 TLTEGEQEY
+179 TLSEGEQEY

-208 DADVSV
+208 DTDVSV

-224 KNATDY
+224 KNAADY

-242 FSEAPSDTDIADAE
+242 FSEAPSDLDIADAE

-271 NIKATEVLKGLENT
+271 NIKATEILKGLENT

-302 RYFFKSDIPQAIAE
+302 RYFFKSDIPEAIAE

-325 IYGPYTLGDNN
+325 IYGPYKLGNNN

-374 EDAKSMADSIAR
+374 EDAKAMADSIAG
-386 VLKRNKKKFEAIAK
+386 VLKINKNKFEDLAK
-400 TLSDDKSNSDKGGD
+400 TLSDDKSNSDTGGD
-414 LGYVGPGKMTKD
+414 LGYSGPGKLTKD

-480 EVFANASRFELAA
+480 EVFANASRFEVAA

-501 AKEQELAVKP
+501 AKTQELALKP

-536 GEDASVGDVKRFNI
+536 GEDVSVGDVKRFSI
-550 LDGYVVVQLTRR
+550 LDGYVVVQLTRK

-574 ALVMPKLRNALKAKQ
+574 SLVMPKLRNAYKAKQ
-589 IIAGISSEDDLD
+589 IMATISGDDLD
-601 AVASS
+601 AIASS
-606 QGVSVQNAT
+606 QGITLQNAT
-615 AITLA
+615 AITMA

-641 AGETTRLIAGEKGVF
+641 AGETTSLIAGEKGVF
-656 KVRVTAVNN
+656 KARVTAVNN

-674 FAKQL
+674 YANQL

>member
-61 QVEITQRNLGENGT
+61 QVELTQRNLGENGT
-75 TAQAINLVWDRELR
+75 TAQAMNMVWDRELR

-99 LGLAAQ
+99 LGLTAQ

-113 RVGLASN
+113 RMGLASN
-120 PTFQDTDGIYST
+120 PTFQDADGIYSAL
-132 QKVQE
+132 KVQE
-137 YIATVKATN
+137 YIANVKATN

-174 AGMKS
+174 AGMRS
-179 TLTEGEQEY
+179 TLSEGEQEY

-224 KNATDY
+224 NNAADY

-242 FSEAPSDTDIADAE
+242 FSEAPSDVDIADAE
-256 TAITSLLKDREVYNS
+256 VAITSLLKDREVYNS
-271 NIKATEVLKGLENT
+271 NIKATEILKGLENT
-285 QDYQNFI
+285 EDYQNFI

-302 RYFFKSDIPQAIAE
+302 RYFFKSDIPEAIAE

-325 IYGPYTLGDNN
+325 IYGPYKLGDNN

-374 EDAKSMADSIAR
+374 EDAKAMADSITR
-386 VLKRNKKKFEAIAK
+386 VLKRNKKKFEALTK

-414 LGYVGPGKMTKD
+414 LGYVGPGKMTKEL
-426 FNDFIF
+426 NDFIF

-457 NKQKAMKFATISK
+457 NKQKAMKFATLSK

-501 AKEQELAVKP
+501 AKEQELALKP

-536 GEDASVGDVKRFNI
+536 GEDVSATDVKRFSI
-550 LDGYVVVQLTRR
+550 LDGYVVVQLTRK

-574 ALVMPKLRNALKAKQ
+574 ALVMPKLRNGLKAKQ
-589 IIAGISSEDDLD
+589 IMATISGNDLD
-601 AVASS
+601 AIASS
-606 QGVSVQNAT
+606 QGITVQNAT
-615 AITLA
+615 AITMA

-641 AGETTRLIAGEKGVF
+641 AGETTSLIAGEKGVF
-656 KVRVTAVNN
+656 IVRVTAVNN

-674 FAKQL
+674 FANQL
-679 NSAATPAVNTK
+679 NSAATPAVSTK

>member
-48 INGESLTRDIFMK
+48 INGETLTRDIFMK
-61 QVEITQRNLGENGT
+61 QVELTQRNLGENGT
-75 TAQAINLVWDRELR
+75 TAQAMNMVWDRELR

-99 LGLAAQ
+99 LGLTAQ

-113 RVGLASN
+113 RMGLASN
-120 PTFQDTDGIYST
+120 PTFQDADGVFSSL
-132 QKVQE
+132 KVQE
-137 YIATVKATN
+137 YIANVKATN

-174 AGMKS
+174 AGMRS
-179 TLTEGEQEY
+179 TLSEGEQEY

-208 DADVSV
+208 DTDVSV

-224 KNATDY
+224 KNAADY
-230 EQTPQV
+230 EQNSQV
-236 DVQFVS
+236 DLQFVS
-242 FSEAPSDTDIADAE
+242 FSEAPSDIDIADAE
-256 TAITSLLKDREVYNS
+256 TTITSLLKDREVYNS

-302 RYFFKSDIPQAIAE
+302 RYFFKSDIPEAIAE

-325 IYGPYTLGDNN
+325 IYGPYKLGNNN

-374 EDAKSMADSIAR
+374 EDAKAMADSIAG
-386 VLKRNKKKFEAIAK
+386 VLKRNKNKFEALAK
-400 TLSDDKSNSDKGGD
+400 TLSDDKSNSDNGGD
-414 LGYVGPGKMTKD
+414 LGYSGPGKLTKD

-480 EVFANASRFELAA
+480 EVFANASRFEVAA

-501 AKEQELAVKP
+501 AKTQELALKP

-536 GEDASVGDVKRFNI
+536 GEDVSVGDVKRFSI
-550 LDGYVVVQLTRR
+550 LDGYVVVQLTRK

-574 ALVMPKLRNALKAKQ
+574 SLVMPKLRNAYKAKQ
-589 IIAGISSEDDLD
+589 IMATISGDDLD
-601 AVASS
+601 AIASS
-606 QGVSVQNAT
+606 QGITVQNAT
-615 AITLA
+615 AITMA

-641 AGETTRLIAGEKGVF
+641 AGETTSLIAGEKGVF

-674 FAKQL
+674 YANQL

>member
-1 MAILNSIRK
+1 
-10 RGVFLIIIIA
+10 
-20 LALFSF
+20 
-26 ILADVIR
+26 
-33 NGGFSS
+33 
-39 EKSLTTVAT
+39 
-48 INGESLTRDIFMK
+48 
-61 QVEITQRNLGENGT
+61 LGENGT
-75 TAQAINLVWDRELR
+75 TAQAMNMVWDRELR

-99 LGLAAQ
+99 LGLTAQ

-113 RVGLASN
+113 RMGLASN
-120 PTFQDTDGIYST
+120 PTFQDTDGVFSSL
-132 QKVQE
+132 KVQE
-137 YIATVKATN
+137 YIANVKATN

-174 AGMKS
+174 AGMRS
-179 TLTEGEQEY
+179 TLSEGEQEY

-208 DADVSV
+208 DTDVSV

-224 KNATDY
+224 KNAADY

-242 FSEAPSDTDIADAE
+242 FSEAPSDADIADAE
-256 TAITSLLKDREVYNS
+256 TTITSLLKDREVYNS
-271 NIKATEVLKGLENT
+271 NINATEILKGLENT

-302 RYFFKSDIPQAIAE
+302 RYFFKSDIPEAIAE

-325 IYGPYTLGDNN
+325 IYGPYKLGNNN

-374 EDAKSMADSIAR
+374 EDAKAMADSIAG
-386 VLKRNKKKFEAIAK
+386 VLKRNKNKFEALAK
-400 TLSDDKSNSDKGGD
+400 TLSDDKSNSDNGGD
-414 LGYVGPGKMTKD
+414 LGYSGPGKLTKD

-480 EVFANASRFELAA
+480 EVFANASRFEVAA

-501 AKEQELAVKP
+501 AKTQELALKP

-536 GEDASVGDVKRFNI
+536 GEDVSVGDVKRFSI
-550 LDGYVVVQLTRR
+550 LDGYVVVQLTRK

-574 ALVMPKLRNALKAKQ
+574 SLVMPKLRNAYKAKQ
-589 IIAGISSEDDLD
+589 IMATISGDDLD
-601 AVASS
+601 AIASS
-606 QGVSVQNAT
+606 QGITVQNAT
-615 AITLA
+615 AITMA

-641 AGETTRLIAGEKGVF
+641 AGETTSLIAGEKGVF

-674 FAKQL
+674 YANQL

>member
-48 INGESLTRDIFMK
+48 INGETLTRDIFMK
-61 QVEITQRNLGENGT
+61 QVELTQRNLGENGT
-75 TAQAINLVWDRELR
+75 TAQAMNMVWDRELR

-99 LGLAAQ
+99 LGLTAQ

-113 RVGLASN
+113 RMGLASN
-120 PTFQDTDGIYST
+120 PTFQDADGVFSAL
-132 QKVQE
+132 KVQE
-137 YIATVKATN
+137 YIANVKATN

-174 AGMKS
+174 AGMRS
-179 TLTEGEQEY
+179 TLSEGEQEY

-208 DADVSV
+208 DTDVSV

-224 KNATDY
+224 NNAADY

-242 FSEAPSDTDIADAE
+242 FSEAPSDADIADAE
-256 TAITSLLKDREVYNS
+256 TTITSLLKDREVYNS
-271 NIKATEVLKGLENT
+271 NINATETLKGLENT

-302 RYFFKSDIPQAIAE
+302 RYFFKSDIPEAIAE

-325 IYGPYTLGDNN
+325 IYGPYKLGNNN

-368 AITRSK
+368 AISRSK
-374 EDAKSMADSIAR
+374 EDAKAMADSIAR
-386 VLKRNKKKFEAIAK
+386 VLKRNRNKFEALAK
-400 TLSDDKSNSDKGGD
+400 TLSDDKSNSDNGGD
-414 LGYVGPGKMTKD
+414 LGYSGPGKLTKD

-432 DNKTGTLGVVETEFG
+432 DNNTGTLGVVETEFG

-480 EVFANASRFELAA
+480 EVFANASRFEVAA

-501 AKEQELAVKP
+501 AKTQELALKP

-536 GEDASVGDVKRFNI
+536 EEDVSVGDVKRFSI
-550 LDGYVVVQLTRR
+550 LDGYVVVQLTRK

-574 ALVMPKLRNALKAKQ
+574 ALVMPKLRNAYKAKQ
-589 IIAGISSEDDLD
+589 IMATISGDDLD
-601 AVASS
+601 AIASS
-606 QGVSVQNAT
+606 QGITVQNAT
-615 AITLA
+615 AITMA

-641 AGETTRLIAGEKGVF
+641 AGETTSLIAGEKGVF

-665 APALENYAS
+665 APVLENYAS
-674 FAKQL
+674 YANQL

>member
-48 INGESLTRDIFMK
+48 INGETLTRDIFMK
-61 QVEITQRNLGENGT
+61 QVELTQRNLGENGT
-75 TAQAINLVWDRELR
+75 TAQAINMVWDRELR

-99 LGLAAQ
+99 LGLTAQ

-113 RVGLASN
+113 RMGLASN
-120 PTFQDTDGIYST
+120 PTFQDADGVFSSL
-132 QKVQE
+132 KVQE
-137 YIATVKATN
+137 YIANVKATN

-174 AGMKS
+174 AGMRS
-179 TLTEGEQEY
+179 TLSEGEQEY

-208 DADVSV
+208 DTDVSV

-224 KNATDY
+224 KNAADY

-242 FSEAPSDTDIADAE
+242 FSEAPSDADIADAE
-256 TAITSLLKDREVYNS
+256 TTITSLLKDREVYNS
-271 NIKATEVLKGLENT
+271 NINATEILKGLENT

-302 RYFFKSDIPQAIAE
+302 RYFFKSDIPEAIAE

-325 IYGPYTLGDNN
+325 IYGPYKLGNNN

-374 EDAKSMADSIAR
+374 EDAKAMADSIAG
-386 VLKRNKKKFEAIAK
+386 VLKRNKNKFEDLAK
-400 TLSDDKSNSDKGGD
+400 TLSDDKSNSDNGGD
-414 LGYVGPGKMTKD
+414 LGYSGPGKLTKD

-480 EVFANASRFELAA
+480 EVFANASRFEVAA

-501 AKEQELAVKP
+501 AKTQELALKP

-536 GEDASVGDVKRFNI
+536 GEDVSVGDVKRFSI
-550 LDGYVVVQLTRR
+550 LDGYVVVQLTRK

-574 ALVMPKLRNALKAKQ
+574 SLVMPKLRNAYKAKQ
-589 IIAGISSEDDLD
+589 IMATISGDDLD
-601 AVASS
+601 AIASS
-606 QGVSVQNAT
+606 QGISVQNAT
-615 AITLA
+615 AITMA

-641 AGETTRLIAGEKGVF
+641 AGETTSLIAGEKGVF

-674 FAKQL
+674 YANQL

>member
-48 INGESLTRDIFMK
+48 INGETLTRDIFMK
-61 QVEITQRNLGENGT
+61 QVELTQRNLGENGT
-75 TAQAINLVWDRELR
+75 TAQAMNMVWDRELR

-99 LGLAAQ
+99 LGLTVQ

-113 RVGLASN
+113 RMGLASN
-120 PTFQDTDGIYST
+120 PTFQDADGVFSAL
-132 QKVQE
+132 KVQE
-137 YIATVKATN
+137 YIANVKATN

-174 AGMKS
+174 AGMRS
-179 TLTEGEQEY
+179 TLSEGEQEY

-199 VYVPYTSIP
+199 VFVPYTSIP
-208 DADVSV
+208 DTEVSI

-224 KNATDY
+224 NNAADY

-242 FSEAPSDTDIADAE
+242 FSEAPSDEDIADAE
-256 TAITSLLKDREVYNS
+256 AAITSLLKNREVYNS
-271 NIKATEVLKGLENT
+271 NIKATEILKGLENT

-302 RYFFKSDIPQAIAE
+302 RYFFKSDTPEGIAE

-325 IYGPYTLGDNN
+325 IYGPYKLGNNN

-374 EDAKSMADSIAR
+374 EDAKAMADSITR
-386 VLKRNKKKFEAIAK
+386 VLKRNKNKFEALAK
-400 TLSDDKSNSDKGGD
+400 KLSDDKSNSDTGGD

-432 DNKTGTLGVVETEFG
+432 ENKTGTLGVVETEFG

-457 NKQKAMKFATISK
+457 NKQKAMKFATLSK

-501 AKEQELAVKP
+501 AKEQELALKP

-536 GEDASVGDVKRFNI
+536 GEDVSVGDVKRFSI
-550 LDGYVVVQLTRR
+550 LDGYVVVQLTRK

-574 ALVMPKLRNALKAKQ
+574 SLVTPKLRNALKAKQ
-589 IIAGISSEDDLD
+589 IMTAISGDDLD
-601 AVASS
+601 AIASS
-606 QGVSVQNAT
+606 QGITVQNAI
-615 AITLA
+615 AITMS

-627 GAEPEVVGAAFAKA
+627 GAEPELVGAAFAKA
-641 AGETTRLIAGEKGVF
+641 AGETTSLIAGEKGVF

-665 APALENYAS
+665 APVLDNYAS
-674 FAKQL
+674 YANQL

>member
-61 QVEITQRNLGENGT
+61 QVELTQRNLGENGT
-75 TAQAINLVWDRELR
+75 TAQAMNMVWDRELR

-99 LGLAAQ
+99 LGLTAQ

-113 RVGLASN
+113 RMGLASN
-120 PTFQDTDGIYST
+120 PTFQDADGIYSAL
-132 QKVQE
+132 KVQE
-137 YIATVKATN
+137 YIANVKATN

-174 AGMKS
+174 AGMRS
-179 TLTEGEQEY
+179 TLSEGEQEY

-224 KNATDY
+224 NNAADY

-242 FSEAPSDTDIADAE
+242 FSEAPSDVDIADAE
-256 TAITSLLKDREVYNS
+256 VAITSLLKDREVYNS
-271 NIKATEVLKGLENT
+271 NIKATEILKGLENT
-285 QDYQNFI
+285 EDYQNFI

-302 RYFFKSDIPQAIAE
+302 RYFFKSDIPEAIAE

-325 IYGPYTLGDNN
+325 IYGPYKLGDNN

-374 EDAKSMADSIAR
+374 EDAKAMADSITR
-386 VLKRNKKKFEAIAK
+386 VLKRNKKKFEALAK

-414 LGYVGPGKMTKD
+414 LGYVGPGKMTKE

-501 AKEQELAVKP
+501 AKEQELALKP

-536 GEDASVGDVKRFNI
+536 GEDVSATDVKRFSI
-550 LDGYVVVQLTRR
+550 LDGYVVVQLTRK

-574 ALVMPKLRNALKAKQ
+574 ALVMPKLRNGLKAKQ
-589 IIAGISSEDDLD
+589 IMATISGNDLD
-601 AVASS
+601 AIASS
-606 QGVSVQNAT
+606 QGITVQNAT
-615 AITLA
+615 AITMA

-641 AGETTRLIAGEKGVF
+641 AGETTSLIAGEKGVF
-656 KVRVTAVNN
+656 IVRVTAVNN

-674 FAKQL
+674 FANQL

>member
-48 INGESLTRDIFMK
+48 INGETLTRDIFMK
-61 QVEITQRNLGENGT
+61 QVELTQRNLGENGT
-75 TAQAINLVWDRELR
+75 TAQAINMVWDRELR

-99 LGLAAQ
+99 LGLTAQ
-105 KEQLEESL
+105 KEQLEEAL
-113 RVGLASN
+113 RMGLASN
-120 PTFQDTDGIYST
+120 PTFQDADGVFSSL
-132 QKVQE
+132 KVQE
-137 YIATVKATN
+137 YIANVKATN

-174 AGMKS
+174 AGMRS
-179 TLTEGEQEY
+179 TLSEGEQEY

-208 DADVSV
+208 DTDVSV

-224 KNATDY
+224 KNAADY

-242 FSEAPSDTDIADAE
+242 FSEAPSDADIADAE
-256 TAITSLLKDREVYNS
+256 TTITSLLKDREVYNS
-271 NIKATEVLKGLENT
+271 NINATEILKGLENT

-302 RYFFKSDIPQAIAE
+302 RYFFKSDIPEAIAE

-325 IYGPYTLGDNN
+325 IYGPYKLGNNN

-374 EDAKSMADSIAR
+374 EDAKAMADSIAG
-386 VLKRNKKKFEAIAK
+386 VLKRNKNKFEALAK
-400 TLSDDKSNSDKGGD
+400 TLSDDKSNSDNGGD
-414 LGYVGPGKMTKD
+414 LGYSGPGKLTKD

-480 EVFANASRFELAA
+480 EVFANASRFEVAA

-501 AKEQELAVKP
+501 AKTQELALKP

-536 GEDASVGDVKRFNI
+536 GEDVSVGDVKRFSI
-550 LDGYVVVQLTRR
+550 LDGYVVVQLTRK

-574 ALVMPKLRNALKAKQ
+574 SLVMPKLRNAYKAKQ
-589 IIAGISSEDDLD
+589 IMAIISGDDLD
-601 AVASS
+601 AIASS
-606 QGVSVQNAT
+606 QGITVQNAT
-615 AITLA
+615 AITMA

-641 AGETTRLIAGEKGVF
+641 AGETTSLIAGEKGVF
-656 KVRVTAVNN
+656 KARVTAVNN

-674 FAKQL
+674 YANQL

>member
-48 INGESLTRDIFMK
+48 INGETLTRDIFMK
-61 QVEITQRNLGENGT
+61 QVELTQRNLGENGT
-75 TAQAINLVWDRELR
+75 TAQAMNMVWDRELR

-99 LGLAAQ
+99 LGLTAQ

-113 RVGLASN
+113 RMGLASN
-120 PTFQDTDGIYST
+120 PTFQDADGVFSSL
-132 QKVQE
+132 KVQE
-137 YIATVKATN
+137 YIANVKATN

-174 AGMKS
+174 AGMRS
-179 TLTEGEQEY
+179 TLSEGEQEY

-208 DADVSV
+208 DTDVSV

-224 KNATDY
+224 KNAADY

-236 DVQFVS
+236 DLQFVS
-242 FSEAPSDTDIADAE
+242 FSEAPSDADIADAE

-302 RYFFKSDIPQAIAE
+302 RYFFKSDIPEAIAE

-325 IYGPYTLGDNN
+325 IYGPYKLGNNN

-368 AITRSK
+368 AISRSK
-374 EDAKSMADSIAR
+374 EDAKAMADSIAG
-386 VLKRNKKKFEAIAK
+386 VLKRNKNKFEALAK
-400 TLSDDKSNSDKGGD
+400 TLSDDKSNSDNGGD
-414 LGYVGPGKMTKD
+414 LGYSGPGKLTKD

-480 EVFANASRFELAA
+480 EVFANASRFEVAA

-501 AKEQELAVKP
+501 AKTQELALKP

-536 GEDASVGDVKRFNI
+536 GEDVSVGDVKRFSI
-550 LDGYVVVQLTRR
+550 LDGYVVVQLTRK

-574 ALVMPKLRNALKAKQ
+574 SLVMPKLRNAYKAKQ
-589 IIAGISSEDDLD
+589 IMATISGDDLD
-601 AVASS
+601 AIASS
-606 QGVSVQNAT
+606 QGITVQNAT
-615 AITLA
+615 AITMA

-641 AGETTRLIAGEKGVF
+641 AGETTSLIAGEKGVF
-656 KVRVTAVNN
+656 KARVTAVNN

-674 FAKQL
+674 YANQL

>member
-48 INGESLTRDIFMK
+48 INGETLTRDIFMK
-61 QVEITQRNLGENGT
+61 QVELTQRNLGENGT
-75 TAQAINLVWDRELR
+75 TAQAMNMVWDRELR

-99 LGLAAQ
+99 LGLTAQ

-113 RVGLASN
+113 RMGLASN
-120 PTFQDTDGIYST
+120 PTFQDTDGVFSAL
-132 QKVQE
+132 KVQE
-137 YIATVKATN
+137 YIANVKATN

-174 AGMKS
+174 AGMRS
-179 TLTEGEQEY
+179 TLSEGEQEY

-208 DADVSV
+208 DTDVSV

-224 KNATDY
+224 NNAADY

-242 FSEAPSDTDIADAE
+242 FSEAPSDADIADAE
-256 TAITSLLKDREVYNS
+256 TTITSLLKDREVYNS
-271 NIKATEVLKGLENT
+271 NINATETLKGLENT

-302 RYFFKSDIPQAIAE
+302 RYFFKSDIPEAIAE

-325 IYGPYTLGDNN
+325 IYGPYKLGNNN

-368 AITRSK
+368 AISRSK
-374 EDAKSMADSIAR
+374 EDAKAMADSIAR
-386 VLKRNKKKFEAIAK
+386 VLKRNRNKFEALAK
-400 TLSDDKSNSDKGGD
+400 TLSDDKSNSDNGGD
-414 LGYVGPGKMTKD
+414 LGYSGPGKLTKD

-432 DNKTGTLGVVETEFG
+432 DNNTGTLGVVETEFG

-480 EVFANASRFELAA
+480 EVFANASRFEVAA

-501 AKEQELAVKP
+501 AKTQELALKP

-536 GEDASVGDVKRFNI
+536 EEDVSVGDVKRFSI
-550 LDGYVVVQLTRR
+550 LDGYVVVQLTRK

-574 ALVMPKLRNALKAKQ
+574 ALVMPKLRNAYKAKQ
-589 IIAGISSEDDLD
+589 IMATISGDDLD
-601 AVASS
+601 AIASS
-606 QGVSVQNAT
+606 QGITVQNAT
-615 AITLA
+615 AITMA

-641 AGETTRLIAGEKGVF
+641 AGETTSLIAGEKGVF

-665 APALENYAS
+665 APVLENYAS
-674 FAKQL
+674 YANQL

-690 VYQALKNAAEIEDN
+690 VYQALKNAAKIEDN

>member
-48 INGESLTRDIFMK
+48 INGETLTRDIFMK
-61 QVEITQRNLGENGT
+61 QVELTQRNLGENGT
-75 TAQAINLVWDRELR
+75 TAQAMNMVWDRELR

-99 LGLAAQ
+99 LGLTAQ

-113 RVGLASN
+113 RMGLASN
-120 PTFQDTDGIYST
+120 PTFQDTDGVFSAL
-132 QKVQE
+132 KVQE
-137 YIATVKATN
+137 YIANVKATN

-174 AGMKS
+174 AGMRS
-179 TLTEGEQEY
+179 TLSEGEQEY

-208 DADVSV
+208 DTDVSV

-224 KNATDY
+224 NNASDY

-242 FSEAPSDTDIADAE
+242 FSEAPSDADIADAE
-256 TAITSLLKDREVYNS
+256 TTIKSLLKDREVYNS
-271 NIKATEVLKGLENT
+271 NINATETLKGLENT

-302 RYFFKSDIPQAIAE
+302 RYFFKSDIPEAIAE

-325 IYGPYTLGDNN
+325 IYGPYKLGNNN

-368 AITRSK
+368 AISRSK
-374 EDAKSMADSIAR
+374 EDAKAMADSIAR
-386 VLKRNKKKFEAIAK
+386 VLKRNRNKFEALAK
-400 TLSDDKSNSDKGGD
+400 TLSDDKSNSDNGGD
-414 LGYVGPGKMTKD
+414 LGYSGPGKLTKD

-432 DNKTGTLGVVETEFG
+432 DNNTGTLGVVETEFG

-480 EVFANASRFELAA
+480 EVFANASRFEVAA

-501 AKEQELAVKP
+501 AKTQELALKP

-536 GEDASVGDVKRFNI
+536 EEDVSVGDVKRFSI
-550 LDGYVVVQLTRR
+550 LDGYVVVQLTRK

-574 ALVMPKLRNALKAKQ
+574 ALVMPKLRNAYKAKQ
-589 IIAGISSEDDLD
+589 IMATISGDDLD
-601 AVASS
+601 AIASS
-606 QGVSVQNAT
+606 QGITVQNAT
-615 AITLA
+615 AITMA

-641 AGETTRLIAGEKGVF
+641 AGDTTSLIAGEKGVF

-665 APALENYAS
+665 APVLENYAS
-674 FAKQL
+674 YANQL

>member
-48 INGESLTRDIFMK
+48 INGETLTRDIFMK
-61 QVEITQRNLGENGT
+61 QVELTQRNLGENGT
-75 TAQAINLVWDRELR
+75 TAQAMNMVWDRELR

-99 LGLAAQ
+99 LGLTAQ

-113 RVGLASN
+113 RMGLASN
-120 PTFQDTDGIYST
+120 PTFQDTDGVFSAL
-132 QKVQE
+132 KVQE
-137 YIATVKATN
+137 YIANVKATN

-174 AGMKS
+174 AGMRS
-179 TLTEGEQEY
+179 TLSEGEQEY

-208 DADVSV
+208 DTDVSV

-224 KNATDY
+224 NNAADY

-242 FSEAPSDTDIADAE
+242 FSEAPSDADIADAE
-256 TAITSLLKDREVYNS
+256 TTITSLLKDREVYNS
-271 NIKATEVLKGLENT
+271 NINATETLKGLENT

-302 RYFFKSDIPQAIAE
+302 RYFFKSDIPEAIAE

-325 IYGPYTLGDNN
+325 IYGPYKLGNNN

-368 AITRSK
+368 AISRSK
-374 EDAKSMADSIAR
+374 EDAKAMADSIAR
-386 VLKRNKKKFEAIAK
+386 VLKRNRNKFEALAK
-400 TLSDDKSNSDKGGD
+400 TLSDDKSNSDNGGD
-414 LGYVGPGKMTKD
+414 LGYSGPGKLTKD

-432 DNKTGTLGVVETEFG
+432 DNNTGTLGVVETEFG

-480 EVFANASRFELAA
+480 EVFANASRFEVAA

-501 AKEQELAVKP
+501 AKTQELALKP

-536 GEDASVGDVKRFNI
+536 EEDVSVGDVKRFSI
-550 LDGYVVVQLTRR
+550 LDGYVVVQLTRK

-574 ALVMPKLRNALKAKQ
+574 ALVMPKLRNAYKAKQ
-589 IIAGISSEDDLD
+589 IMATISGDDLD
-601 AVASS
+601 AIASS
-606 QGVSVQNAT
+606 QGITVQNAT
-615 AITLA
+615 AITMA

-641 AGETTRLIAGEKGVF
+641 AGETTSLIAGEKGVF

-665 APALENYAS
+665 APVLENYAS
-674 FAKQL
+674 YANQL

-690 VYQALKNAAEIEDN
+690 VYQALKNTAEIEDN

>member
-48 INGESLTRDIFMK
+48 INGETLTRDIFMK
-61 QVEITQRNLGENGT
+61 QVELAQRNLGENGT
-75 TAQAINLVWDRELR
+75 TAQAMNMVWDRELR

-99 LGLAAQ
+99 LGLTVQ

-113 RVGLASN
+113 RMGLASN
-120 PTFQDTDGIYST
+120 PTFQDADGVFSAL
-132 QKVQE
+132 KVQE
-137 YIATVKATN
+137 YIANVKATN

-174 AGMKS
+174 AGMRS
-179 TLTEGEQEY
+179 TLSEGEQEY

-208 DADVSV
+208 DTDVSV

-219 EAYIR
+219 EAYIK
-224 KNATDY
+224 KNAADY

-242 FSEAPSDTDIADAE
+242 FSEAPSDEDIAGAE
-256 TAITSLLKDREVYNS
+256 VAITSLLKDREVYNS
-271 NIKATEVLKGLENT
+271 NIKAKEILKGLENT
-285 QDYQNFI
+285 EDYQNFI

-302 RYFFKSDIPQAIAE
+302 RYFFKSDIPEAIVE

-325 IYGPYTLGDNN
+325 IYGPYKLGDNN

-374 EDAKSMADSIAR
+374 EDAKAMADSITR
-386 VLKRNKKKFEAIAK
+386 VLKRNKNKFEALAK
-400 TLSDDKSNSDKGGD
+400 KLSDDKSNSDTGGD

-432 DNKTGTLGVVETEFG
+432 ENKTGTLGVVETEFG

-457 NKQKAMKFATISK
+457 NKQKAMKFATLSK

-501 AKEQELAVKP
+501 AKEQELALKP

-536 GEDASVGDVKRFNI
+536 GEDVSVGDVKRFSI
-550 LDGYVVVQLTRR
+550 LDGYVVVQLTRK

-574 ALVMPKLRNALKAKQ
+574 SLITPKLRNALKAKQ
-589 IIAGISSEDDLD
+589 IMTAISGDDLD
-601 AVASS
+601 AIASS
-606 QGVSVQNAT
+606 QGITVQNVI
-615 AITLA
+615 AITMS

-627 GAEPEVVGAAFAKA
+627 GAEPELVGAAFAKA
-641 AGETTRLIAGEKGVF
+641 AGETTSLIAGEKGVF

-665 APALENYAS
+665 APVLDNYAS
-674 FAKQL
+674 YANQL
-679 NSAATPAVNTK
+679 NSAATPGVNTK